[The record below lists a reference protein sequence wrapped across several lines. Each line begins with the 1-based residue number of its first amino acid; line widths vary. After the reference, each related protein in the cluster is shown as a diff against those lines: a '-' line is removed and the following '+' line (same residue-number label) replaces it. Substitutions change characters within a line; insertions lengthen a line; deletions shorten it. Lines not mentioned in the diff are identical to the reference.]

1 MTYWIRKLQVQL
13 GIKETGV
20 FDNNTLDSVKHIIA
34 PPSQIIK
41 LLQEF
46 FNKTDANAVSLIISG
61 EWDGATIQRLTLF
74 QKDYSSKY
82 KQDINEYSK
91 LNEST
96 WELISKVA
104 NNL

>member
-20 FDNNTLDSVKHIIA
+20 FDNDTLDSVKHIIS
-34 PPSQIIK
+34 PTPQIIK
-41 LLQEF
+41 LLQDF
-46 FNKTDANAVSLIISG
+46 FNKTDTNAIPLMISG

-74 QKDYSSKY
+74 QKDYSLKY
-82 KQDINEYSK
+82 KQDISEYSK

-96 WELISKVA
+96 WELIGKVA
-104 NNL
+104 NSL